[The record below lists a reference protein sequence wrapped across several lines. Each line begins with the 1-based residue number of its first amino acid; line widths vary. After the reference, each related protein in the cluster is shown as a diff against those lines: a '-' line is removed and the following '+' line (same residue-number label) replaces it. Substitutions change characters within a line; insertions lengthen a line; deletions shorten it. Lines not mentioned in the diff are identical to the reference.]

1 MTKNELIANI
11 AENTGLSK
19 KDVGAVID
27 TLTGVVTDALVAG
40 DKVTLP
46 GLCSFEVVD
55 VPEKTGKIMLGARK
69 GETYTVEA
77 HKAPKIKAVGAIKD
91 ALKNV

>member
-1 MTKNELIANI
+1 MTKNEMIAAI
-11 AENTGLSK
+11 AENTGLTK

-46 GLCSFEVVD
+46 GLCSFETVD
-55 VPEKTGKIMLGARK
+55 VAEKTGKIMLGARA
-69 GETYTVEA
+69 GETYVTPA
-77 HKAPKIKAVGAIKD
+77 HKAPKIRALTV
-91 ALKNV
+91 LKNAVK

>member
-1 MTKNELIANI
+1 MTKNEMIAAI
-11 AENTGLSK
+11 AENTGLTK

-46 GLCSFEVVD
+46 GLCSFETVEVA
-55 VPEKTGKIMLGARK
+55 EKTGKIMLGARK
-69 GETYTVEA
+69 GETYVTPA
-77 HKAPKIKAVGAIKD
+77 HKAPKIRALT
-91 ALKNV
+91 ALKNAVK